1 MKSGWLLH
9 MNNLRYLLLL
19 PALLCATTAFAERT
33 FKWIDKD
40 GHIHYGNRVPPEYA
54 KLERK
59 VINERGRTIMVYDAM
74 KTPEQREKEKQLA
87 ETAAKNKVLAEK
99 QAIHDRSLLATYLS
113 EQDMLLAKNGKIAA
127 VDALLQLTNSRVE
140 SMKERLLKL
149 TEEAATYERSGKA
162 LPASLESQINNLR
175 KQITTNEAFIKEK
188 EGERNT
194 IVRKFDDDI
203 KRYIELTAEKPDAK
217 PTKQRLAKIDATT
230 SKKKKVDLSRT
241 DQLLL
246 TTYEGESDIILT
258 RDQKFSSLDELI
270 TLTQTRIQTMKIEL
284 DELSD
289 SADEYESRGKKV
301 PEGLLGRMKNVMR
314 SIRQGEDLVVLK
326 QQEKKKLEQ
335 QYNKDIERYRLLT
348 ANDK

>member
-19 PALLCATTAFAERT
+19 PALLCATAAFGDRT
-33 FKWIDKD
+33 FKWVDNE
-40 GHIHYGNRVPPEYA
+40 GQIHYGNRVPPEYA

-59 VINERGRTIMVYDAM
+59 VINERGRTIKVYDAL
-74 KTPEQREKEKQLA
+74 KTPEQRMEEKQLA

-99 QAIHDRSLLATYLS
+99 QAVHDRSLLATYSS
-113 EQDMLLAKNGKIAA
+113 EQDMLLAKNGKVAA

-140 SMKERLLKL
+140 SMKERLLGL

-188 EGERNT
+188 ESERNT
-194 IVRKFDDDI
+194 IVRKFNDDI
-203 KRYIELTAEKPDAK
+203 KRYIELTAEKPEAK
-217 PTKQRLAKIDATT
+217 PSRQRLAKIDAT
-230 SKKKKVDLSRT
+230 SNKQKADLSRN

-246 TTYEGESDIILT
+246 TTYEGETDIILT
-258 RDQKFSSLDELI
+258 RDQKLSSLDELI
-270 TLTQTRIQTMKIEL
+270 TLTRIRIQAMQIEL

-289 SADEYESRGKKV
+289 SADEYESRGRKV

-314 SIRQGEDLVVLK
+314 GIRQGEDLVSLK
-326 QQEKKKLEQ
+326 QQEKEKLEQ
-335 QYNKDIERYRLLT
+335 QYNEDIERYRLLT
-348 ANDK
+348 AND